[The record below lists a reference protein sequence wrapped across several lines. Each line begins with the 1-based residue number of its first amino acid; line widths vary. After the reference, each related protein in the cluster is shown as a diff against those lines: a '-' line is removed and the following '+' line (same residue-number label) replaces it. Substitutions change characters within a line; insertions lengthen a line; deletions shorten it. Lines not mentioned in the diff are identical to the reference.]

1 MNENSRQNTTIVF
14 ELQYFHEFL
23 FYTSVINFFLVIITI
38 VIVVVVG
45 KSVALQDIQDY
56 KIDPFLQILI
66 FTLVDLQVL
75 DLTDHLKV
83 L

>member
-1 MNENSRQNTTIVF
+1 MKILVKNTTIVF

-45 KSVALQDIQDY
+45 KISSFARY
-56 KIDPFLQILI
+56 
-66 FTLVDLQVL
+66 TR
-75 DLTDHLKV
+75 
-83 L
+83 